1 MADQSVQ
8 IPPGGNVT
16 GPILSTDN
24 ASARYDGTSGF
35 YIQNSVVT
43 LADDGTLSVPAIIV
57 TSGIPNTPP
66 YLDSLVSLTSL
77 PNWSVNEWYG
87 TNNYLTV
94 NTPVD
99 AGDVYAKIIGYE
111 FEINPAV
118 TTAQFHP
125 IGVNVDIHFDRTG
138 SGFDM
143 NDMTAWAINS
153 THEGN
158 GIIQNYSILSIY
170 SSAGVGANTGTIT
183 NLTAMPIT
191 SNVGAGFTV
200 DNLMGINFNSVIDP
214 TAAVDHGTL
223 LTGGVT
229 GSFTNNYTILN
240 LGLTGDAAGGLTLF
254 NLYHNG
260 TTPSGHV
267 NGINLSLSNASDTT
281 GKSLF
286 SGQLGGGTSSGG
298 GRFFEL
304 SAGNGDYGNF
314 IGANFNHSSITS
326 TGETCINIGKSSA
339 DTQNYIGINYG
350 TNGDATSSFTGI
362 LMSSYPTSTQNYNG
376 LVISPGGGTASNS
389 VFGINVSL
397 SNMGYTGYGFP
408 SAIQSNGGSLVANYD
423 VETGAVTTFPL
434 ALFSL
439 HNLSTNFKITSG
451 SPLVAAGPLTPPFGF
466 GNNFSST
473 FWFQDDYD
481 ADFTGARIGY
491 SLMGS
496 LGQVAGDLGKTADTF
511 NLMLLGASIPSL
523 STGGTITDA
532 SGLRVVGIVP
542 DGGGGT
548 LAITNLYGVKIDSI
562 FSLGGPSNAWGI
574 FVDDASAENYF
585 KKSVIISDSQNQV
598 SNSSVALEVK
608 SAKAFLPPRLTT
620 AERNAL
626 TPLAGMFIFNTDD
639 NELQYYD
646 AVAVAW
652 QSIVISA

>member
-24 ASARYDGTSGF
+24 AIARYDGTSGF

-66 YLDSLVSLTSL
+66 YFDSLGSLTSL

-260 TTPSGHV
+260 TTPSVHV
-267 NGINLSLSNASDTT
+267 NGINL
-281 GKSLF
+281 
-286 SGQLGGGTSSGG
+286 QLK
-298 GRFFEL
+298 
-304 SAGNGDYGNF
+304 Y
-314 IGANFNHSSITS
+314 
-326 TGETCINIGKSSA
+326 
-339 DTQNYIGINYG
+339 NYG
-350 TNGDATSSFTGI
+350 TIT
-362 LMSSYPTSTQNYNG
+362 LY
-376 LVISPGGGTASNS
+376 GT
-389 VFGINVSL
+389 
-397 SNMGYTGYGFP
+397 T
-408 SAIQSNGGSLVANYD
+408 
-423 VETGAVTTFPL
+423 
-434 ALFSL
+434 
-439 HNLSTNFKITSG
+439 
-451 SPLVAAGPLTPPFGF
+451 
-466 GNNFSST
+466 
-473 FWFQDDYD
+473 
-481 ADFTGARIGY
+481 
-491 SLMGS
+491 
-496 LGQVAGDLGKTADTF
+496 
-511 NLMLLGASIPSL
+511 IPSQ
-523 STGGTITDA
+523 
-532 SGLRVVGIVP
+532 
-542 DGGGGT
+542 
-548 LAITNLYGVKIDSI
+548 
-562 FSLGGPSNAWGI
+562 FH
-574 FVDDASAENYF
+574 F
-585 KKSVIISDSQNQV
+585 K
-598 SNSSVALEVK
+598 
-608 SAKAFLPPRLTT
+608 
-620 AERNAL
+620 
-626 TPLAGMFIFNTDD
+626 
-639 NELQYYD
+639 Y
-646 AVAVAW
+646 
-652 QSIVISA
+652 